1 MRRQVYTKDKSRKNS
16 KKMRIIKVKN
26 EKINM
31 TKDKTKKQ
39 KKKKGNT
46 AHKKLDQRKVGSLG
60 TTIQKKGRT
69 SLGGGTRRI
78 LRQKSGNR
86 CARTSSRQ

>member
-31 TKDKTKKQ
+31 TKDKTKKE
-39 KKKKGNT
+39 KKKKKQ
-46 AHKKLDQRKVGSLG
+46 HGS
-60 TTIQKKGRT
+60 
-69 SLGGGTRRI
+69 
-78 LRQKSGNR
+78 
-86 CARTSSRQ
+86 